1 MSSGYSYLDDGQI
14 NYQDS
19 QEFKDA
25 PVGTVELIIPAT
37 GNQPEQHI
45 MLGDASQSI
54 VIRSLTN
61 STVVSYVQNSLTD
74 MLRNDKAAA
83 DAIHL
88 YSLGQSGP
96 AGFGN
101 GGSSGLPPEFQ
112 PVIQENN
119 VLPPPTGGGALG
131 GGPLGSSGQQSNAPE
146 VLPVIKP
153 PTPPEA
159 VPDSNS
165 IIANPD
171 SSAAGN
177 VLTNDAVTGP
187 GTTGVGSLTVIN
199 VQDADENQ
207 PVAAGSTSTTNFTVI
222 HGLYGTLRIGADGSY
237 NYEVNADN
245 PTVKALGQGQSIQ
258 DDPFTYT
265 VTDGTTT
272 AQTTLTITVT
282 GVNDA
287 PVANADTNWAKEV
300 TSGAIGNVL
309 QTLAHNGAPSGS
321 FSDNADTD
329 VDNGTTLTVTN
340 IQDANENL
348 AVTAGTT
355 SANGTVIHGLY
366 GTLTIGAN
374 GSYSYVV
381 DNSNPTVQALAEGQT
396 LVDNAF
402 TYTVTDGTTTTT
414 APLTITVFG
423 TNDAPV
429 ASADTNW
436 AKEDTSG
443 AIGNVLQTLAHNG
456 APSGSFSDNADTDV
470 DNGTTLTVTNIQD
483 ANENLAVTAGTTSAN
498 GTVIHGLYGTLTIGA
513 NGSYSYVVDNSN
525 PTVQALAE
533 GQTLVDN
540 AFTYT
545 VTDGTTTTTAPLTI
559 TVFGTNDA
567 PVASADTNWAKEDTS
582 GAIGNV
588 LQTLAHNGA
597 PSGSFSDNA
606 DTDVDNGTT
615 LTVTNIQDANENLAV
630 TAGTTS
636 ANGTVIHGLYGTLT
650 IGANGSYSY
659 VVDNSNPTVQALAE
673 GQTLV
678 DNAFTYTVTDGT
690 TTTTAPLTI
699 TVFGTNDAPV
709 ASADTNWAKED
720 TSGAIGNVLQTL
732 AHNGAPSGSFS
743 DNADTDVDNGT
754 TLTVT
759 NIQDAN
765 ENLAVTAGT
774 TSANGT
780 VIHGLYGTLT
790 IGANGS
796 YSYTPKDDIDNAA
809 GVQDVFTYTVTDG
822 SAPVTSTLTI
832 TVFDGAGPTHG
843 NAITLNVDEAA
854 LSTAGATGSNPSST
868 AEIDSSA
875 LSFTA
880 GSDSLTSFGFS
891 SDLTGLVK
899 DLNLDGTDDI
909 FWLRLSDTQIKGY
922 LDAGHTQTAV
932 TLDLSA
938 ATIAAGAVGFAT
950 VTMTLSDN
958 LKNPT
963 GLGAQINSLGN
974 VGVVATDRDGDSTTG
989 AVNLTAKDD
998 TPTAT
1003 PANSSGTSVYP
1014 DTNLLIT
1021 LDLSG
1026 SMDQASGTGG
1036 LTKLELAKQ
1045 AILELIEQYDALGH
1059 VKVELVTFSDTAANA
1074 SGGWVDLD
1082 NAAAKTA
1089 LINSIL
1095 GLSTSGSTN
1104 YDAALAMDMTA
1115 YNGSGKLATPG
1126 VQNVA
1131 YFLSDGEPTLGDGNT
1146 SALTNNSSSSS
1157 SDIGIQPAEETIW
1170 TTFVNNNNIDSFALG
1185 MGSAATQ
1192 SSLNPIA
1199 YDGRGA
1205 GTNTNGQVVT
1215 DLSQLIGTLVA
1226 TVNASPVSGDLISGG
1241 VVAKFG
1247 ADGGQFKSLQVDN
1260 TTYTLNGTSISVTG
1274 GPDPA
1279 HTFSFDTNTGVLTVS
1294 TNAGGTIALDMQGA
1308 DVGHYTYTPP
1318 ASPSTTEVFNYTVMD
1333 GDGDTAGSSLTVT
1346 ISPATTPP
1354 VVRDDFVVT
1363 NQTSVQLP
1371 DWVLLNNDTGPNSA
1385 SQFISGVSQPAN
1397 GDSVSHAN
1405 GIVTYTDN
1413 NPAGGSFVYT
1423 DTAGSTSD
1431 TAKVTIA
1438 RDTSGAI
1445 DGTFL
1450 NEILVG
1456 GTGNDTINGN
1466 EGNDILI
1473 GNGGTNTLNG
1483 GPGAD
1488 IMSGGGGA
1496 NTYLF
1501 ASGDSP
1507 ANVGGSGNSG
1517 TIAGFD
1523 VITDFSTTAD
1533 KLSLPGTP
1541 VAVANSSGTNGT
1553 DSILTVGGQTVKSH
1567 AISNGI
1573 ITFDDANTFST
1584 PLSLTSAANVAA
1596 VVDYLQHND
1605 IGNAGA
1611 TVAFTATINSV
1622 NHTFIY
1628 EQVANSP
1635 NSANDILIDLSGT
1648 TVSNLSTL
1656 ISGGHIDPIVLD
1668 LDTPG
1673 ISFTSMANGVSFD
1686 INGDG
1691 VADHIAWTAGN
1702 DGFLAY
1708 DVNGNGTIDNGN
1720 ELFTPN
1726 FAGGHFASG
1735 LAALASLDSNGDS
1748 VIDSADAAYA
1758 KLEVWQ
1764 DTNHNGTA
1772 DAGEMSSLAD
1782 NGITAINLDGT
1793 PDNGTI
1799 DGQQLQAQGSF
1810 SNADGTTGS
1819 YVEVALDSTLGTPP
1833 TNAEVTLKQHL
1844 HGRR

>member
-1 MSSGYSYLDDGQI
+1 MSRNLDVTPEGGATGFACEPAADLFVGRIESVVGSCTLARPGELPAELKAGDRIRQDDVIETSAGGRVGIRFLDGSVFNLSDRARMAVKEFIADGASPNALFDISNGTFAFIAGQMAKAGRLGIETPFGKIRGRSGAGGIGMLSLVSLFFAALEEVQAFESGYSYLDDGQI

-74 MLRNDKAAA
+74 MLRNDKAAT

-112 PVIQENN
+112 PFIQENN
-119 VLPPPTGGGALG
+119 VIPPPPGGGASG
-131 GGPLGSSGQQSNAPE
+131 GGPLGSPGQQSNAPE

-153 PTPPEA
+153 PPPPEA
-159 VPDSNS
+159 VPDLNS

-171 SSAAGN
+171 SNAAGN

-199 VQDADENQ
+199 IQDADENQ
-207 PVAAGSTSTTNFTVI
+207 PVAAGSTSTTNSTVI
-222 HGLYGTLRIGADGSY
+222 HGLYGTLRVGADGSY

-258 DDPFTYT
+258 DNPFTYT

-287 PVANADTNWAKEV
+287 PVASADTNWAKEVTSGAIGNVLQTLAHNGAPSGSFSDNADTDVDNGTTLTVTNIQDANENLAITAGTTSANGTVIHGLYGTLTIGANGSYSYVVDNSNPTVQALAEGQTLVDNAFTYTVTDGTTTTTAPLTITVFGTNDAPVASADTNWAKEDTSGAIGNVLQTLAHNGAPSGSFSDNADTDVDNGTTLTVTNIQDANENLAITAGTTSANGTVIHGLYGTLTIGANGSYSYVVDNSNPTVQALAEGQTLVDNAFTYTVTDGTTTTTAPLTITVFGTNDAPVASADTNWAKEV

-436 AKEDTSG
+436 AKEVTSG

-483 ANENLAVTAGTTSAN
+483 ANENLAITAGTTSAN

-615 LTVTNIQDANENLAV
+615 LTVTNIQDANENLAITAGTTSANGTV
-630 TAGTTS
+630 IHGLYGTLTIGANGSYSYVVDNSNPTVQALAEGQTLVDNAFTYTVTDGITTTTAPLTITVFGTNDAPVASADTNWAKEDTSGAIGNVLQTLAHNGAPSGSFSDNADTDVDNGTTLTVTNIQDANENLAITAGTTS

-909 FWLRLSDTQIKGY
+909 FS
-922 LDAGHTQTAV
+922 
-932 TLDLSA
+932 
-938 ATIAAGAVGFAT
+938 GF
-950 VTMTLSDN
+950 V
-958 LKNPT
+958 
-963 GLGAQINSLGN
+963 SLI
-974 VGVVATDRDGDSTTG
+974 RRS
-989 AVNLTAKDD
+989 
-998 TPTAT
+998 
-1003 PANSSGTSVYP
+1003 
-1014 DTNLLIT
+1014 
-1021 LDLSG
+1021 
-1026 SMDQASGTGG
+1026 
-1036 LTKLELAKQ
+1036 
-1045 AILELIEQYDALGH
+1045 
-1059 VKVELVTFSDTAANA
+1059 KV
-1074 SGGWVDLD
+1074 
-1082 NAAAKTA
+1082 
-1089 LINSIL
+1089 I
-1095 GLSTSGSTN
+1095 
-1104 YDAALAMDMTA
+1104 
-1115 YNGSGKLATPG
+1115 
-1126 VQNVA
+1126 
-1131 YFLSDGEPTLGDGNT
+1131 
-1146 SALTNNSSSSS
+1146 
-1157 SDIGIQPAEETIW
+1157 
-1170 TTFVNNNNIDSFALG
+1170 
-1185 MGSAATQ
+1185 
-1192 SSLNPIA
+1192 
-1199 YDGRGA
+1199 
-1205 GTNTNGQVVT
+1205 
-1215 DLSQLIGTLVA
+1215 
-1226 TVNASPVSGDLISGG
+1226 
-1241 VVAKFG
+1241 
-1247 ADGGQFKSLQVDN
+1247 
-1260 TTYTLNGTSISVTG
+1260 
-1274 GPDPA
+1274 
-1279 HTFSFDTNTGVLTVS
+1279 
-1294 TNAGGTIALDMQGA
+1294 
-1308 DVGHYTYTPP
+1308 
-1318 ASPSTTEVFNYTVMD
+1318 
-1333 GDGDTAGSSLTVT
+1333 
-1346 ISPATTPP
+1346 
-1354 VVRDDFVVT
+1354 
-1363 NQTSVQLP
+1363 
-1371 DWVLLNNDTGPNSA
+1371 
-1385 SQFISGVSQPAN
+1385 
-1397 GDSVSHAN
+1397 
-1405 GIVTYTDN
+1405 
-1413 NPAGGSFVYT
+1413 
-1423 DTAGSTSD
+1423 
-1431 TAKVTIA
+1431 
-1438 RDTSGAI
+1438 
-1445 DGTFL
+1445 
-1450 NEILVG
+1450 
-1456 GTGNDTINGN
+1456 
-1466 EGNDILI
+1466 
-1473 GNGGTNTLNG
+1473 
-1483 GPGAD
+1483 
-1488 IMSGGGGA
+1488 
-1496 NTYLF
+1496 
-1501 ASGDSP
+1501 
-1507 ANVGGSGNSG
+1507 
-1517 TIAGFD
+1517 
-1523 VITDFSTTAD
+1523 
-1533 KLSLPGTP
+1533 
-1541 VAVANSSGTNGT
+1541 
-1553 DSILTVGGQTVKSH
+1553 
-1567 AISNGI
+1567 
-1573 ITFDDANTFST
+1573 
-1584 PLSLTSAANVAA
+1584 
-1596 VVDYLQHND
+1596 
-1605 IGNAGA
+1605 
-1611 TVAFTATINSV
+1611 
-1622 NHTFIY
+1622 
-1628 EQVANSP
+1628 
-1635 NSANDILIDLSGT
+1635 
-1648 TVSNLSTL
+1648 
-1656 ISGGHIDPIVLD
+1656 
-1668 LDTPG
+1668 
-1673 ISFTSMANGVSFD
+1673 
-1686 INGDG
+1686 
-1691 VADHIAWTAGN
+1691 
-1702 DGFLAY
+1702 
-1708 DVNGNGTIDNGN
+1708 
-1720 ELFTPN
+1720 
-1726 FAGGHFASG
+1726 
-1735 LAALASLDSNGDS
+1735 
-1748 VIDSADAAYA
+1748 
-1758 KLEVWQ
+1758 
-1764 DTNHNGTA
+1764 
-1772 DAGEMSSLAD
+1772 
-1782 NGITAINLDGT
+1782 
-1793 PDNGTI
+1793 
-1799 DGQQLQAQGSF
+1799 
-1810 SNADGTTGS
+1810 
-1819 YVEVALDSTLGTPP
+1819 
-1833 TNAEVTLKQHL
+1833 
-1844 HGRR
+1844 